1 MNEPNLWSC
10 LYNMQTNLAI
20 IAQIER
26 VMLEITVNGI
36 LYSLEELPGE
46 KLSDLLRERLR
57 LTGTKIGCGEGRC
70 SICTVLVDG
79 VPTRSCITR
88 ASKVNGK
95 SILTIEG
102 LRALRPDHQQDQRGD
117 LKALHPLQEAF
128 ITHGA
133 IQCGFCTPGQ
143 LLTAYALL
151 QNNPDPSVA
160 EIREA
165 MNDVICRCG
174 SYEAIVSAIQAA
186 AQALNEDKA
195 IAPRQVPLGEQ
206 DLNHVGKAVSRP
218 DAVSKAIGNAKFTDD
233 LHFEGM
239 LFARVL
245 RAGVP
250 SAILRGLDISRAEAL
265 PGVVK
270 ILTAKDLQHEHF
282 QGTYKK
288 DWPILIGFGERV
300 RYQGDAIAILA
311 AETQAIAD
319 EALKLVHPEFEL
331 RPVVSC
337 PQQAHQENAERLHD
351 DGNLLKHIHFNKGDL
366 QVGFSESD
374 AIIEHTFSTP
384 FMEHLFMEPECSI
397 AVPQENG
404 GLDLYV
410 GSQIP
415 FEDRLQVAEATGLP
429 VEKVR
434 IRGQKTGGAFGGKE
448 DIAGQIHA
456 ALLALATRRPVKL
469 LFTRRES
476 MLVHPKRHATTIKI
490 RLGAKKDG
498 TLTAIQTEL
507 FGDTGAYA
515 SLGVPVMTRAT
526 THSCG
531 PYVIPHTHA
540 DCYAMYTN
548 NPPAGAF
555 RGFGVVQA
563 AFGIESAMDM
573 LAKELQIDPMTMR
586 KKNCLHIGSTTN
598 TGHYLTE
605 SVGLPDCLD
614 AISDWWAQN
623 GINTPFEPQTEE
635 VGGQSLLTCWGLACG
650 FKNTGLGTGADD
662 SSGVILKLMPAGRL
676 QIKSGASEVGQG
688 MVTTLQLIA
697 AEVLSIPPENIN
709 IYLMDTA
716 LTPDGGAT
724 TASRQTYVTGNA
736 VRQAAT
742 QLKERILELLEK
754 LLGISVGEIR
764 FSADGAH
771 YAERLIPWQEIHD
784 LLKQTPEGLEVEC
797 RYRAPE
803 TFPLEVGGRIHI
815 AYGFA
820 VQAVKVGIN
829 LQTGEVKALQV
840 VAANDAGRVIN
851 PLGFQS
857 QVEGGVVMGVGHALM
872 EDFKV
877 EEGVIKSDRIA
888 RYDVPRMQDLP
899 EITSIIVESHTSEG
913 PFGAKGIGELVC
925 VPTSPAIT
933 NAIYHAI
940 GLRIDTLPVTKE
952 KILNWLARS

>member
-1 MNEPNLWSC
+1 
-10 LYNMQTNLAI
+10 
-20 IAQIER
+20 
-26 VMLEITVNGI
+26 MLEITVNGI
-36 LYSLEELPGE
+36 PYTLEELPGE
-46 KLSDLLRERLR
+46 KLSDLLRERLH
-57 LTGTKIGCGEGRC
+57 LTGTKVGCGEGRC

-88 ASKVNGK
+88 SAKVNGK

-102 LRALRPDHQQDQRGD
+102 LRALRPTNQQDQRED

-143 LLTAYALL
+143 LLTAHALL
-151 QNNPDPSVA
+151 QNNPDPSLD

-174 SYEAIVSAIQAA
+174 SYEAILSAIQAA
-186 AQALNEDKA
+186 AQAMRDGNHVQ
-195 IAPRQVPLGEQ
+195 PRQVILGAQ
-206 DLNHVGKAVSRP
+206 DLTHIGKPIARP
-218 DAVSKAIGNAKFTDD
+218 DAVAKAIGTAKFSDD
-233 LHFEGM
+233 LQFEG
-239 LFARVL
+239 LLYARVL

-250 SAILRGLDISRAEAL
+250 SAILRALDISKAEAL

-270 ILTAKDLQHEHF
+270 ILTAKDLQHERKH
-282 QGTYKK
+282 GIYKK
-288 DWPILIGFGERV
+288 DWPILVGINERV
-300 RYQGDAIAILA
+300 RYQGDAIALVA
-311 AETQAIAD
+311 AETQSIAD
-319 EALKLVHPEFEL
+319 EAIQLIQPEYEL
-331 RPVVSC
+331 RPVVSN
-337 PQQAHQENAERLHD
+337 PHQAREEGAEPLHD
-351 DGNLLKHIHFNKGDL
+351 QGNTLKHIHFNKGDL
-366 QVGFSESD
+366 QVGFAEAD
-374 AIIEHTFSTP
+374 VIVEHTFSTP
-384 FMEHLFMEPECSI
+384 FMEHLFMEPECST
-397 AVPQENG
+397 AVPRDDG
-404 GLDLYV
+404 GLELFV

-415 FEDRLQVAEATGLP
+415 FDDRRQVAEATGLP
-429 VEKVR
+429 LEKVR
-434 IRGQKTGGAFGGKE
+434 VRGQKTGGAFGGKE

-456 ALLALATRRPVKL
+456 SLLAVATRRPVKL

-476 MLVHPKRHATTIKI
+476 MLVHPKRHATSIKL
-490 RLGAKKDG
+490 RLGATQDG

-507 FGDTGAYA
+507 YGDTGAYA

-573 LAKELQIDPMTMR
+573 LAEELQLDPLAMR
-586 KKNCLHIGSTTN
+586 KQNCLHIGSTTN

-605 SVGLPDCLD
+605 SVGLPECLD
-614 AISDWWAQN
+614 AISRWWAEN
-623 GINTPFEPQTEE
+623 GITVPFEPQTEE
-635 VGGQSLLTCWGLACG
+635 IRGQRLITCWGLACG

-662 SSGVILKLMPAGRL
+662 SSGVILKLLPAGRL

-688 MVTTLQLIA
+688 MLTTLQLIA
-697 AEVLSIPPENIN
+697 AEVMSIPPDNIN
-709 IYLMDTA
+709 VYVMDTERT
-716 LTPDGGAT
+716 LDGGPT

-736 VRQAAT
+736 VRQAANA
-742 QLKERILELLEK
+742 LRDRILDLLSTRFGVELEA
-754 LLGISVGEIR
+754 IQ
-764 FSADGAH
+764 FSAEGAH
-771 YAERLIPWQEIHD
+771 WDSGRVSWQDIYD
-784 LLKQTPEGLEVEC
+784 LLKNSPEGLEVQY
-797 RYRAPE
+797 RYHAPE
-803 TFPLEVGGRIHI
+803 TFPLDVGGRIHI

-829 LQTGEVKALQV
+829 TETGEVKALRV
-840 VAANDAGRVIN
+840 VAANDAGRIIN

-857 QVEGGVVMGVGHALM
+857 QVEGGVIMGIGHALM

-899 EITSIIVESHTSEG
+899 EITSIIVESKTSEG
-913 PFGAKGIGELVC
+913 PFGAKGVGELVC
-925 VPTSPAIT
+925 VPTPPAIT

-940 GLRIDTLPVTKE
+940 GLRIDSLPVTKE
-952 KILNWLARS
+952 KIKDWLEAHT

>member
-1 MNEPNLWSC
+1 
-10 LYNMQTNLAI
+10 
-20 IAQIER
+20 
-26 VMLEITVNGI
+26 MLEITVNGI
-36 LYSLEELPGE
+36 PYQLEEIPGE
-46 KLSDLLRERLR
+46 KLSDLLRLRLR

-70 SICTVLVDG
+70 NICTVLVDG
-79 VPTRSCITR
+79 VPTRSCLTR
-88 ASKVNGK
+88 ASNVDGK
-95 SILTIEG
+95 TILTIEG
-102 LRALRPDHQQDQRGD
+102 LRALRPAHQQEQRED

-128 ITHGA
+128 INHGA

-143 LLTAYALL
+143 LMTAHALL
-151 QNNPDPSVA
+151 QNNPDPSLD

-165 MNDVICRCG
+165 MNGVICRCG
-174 SYEAIVSAIQAA
+174 SYAAILSAIQTA
-186 AQALNEDKA
+186 AQAMRDGSH
-195 IAPRQVPLGEQ
+195 IQIRQVSLGEQ
-206 DLNHVGKAVSRP
+206 DLAHIGKPLARP
-218 DAVSKAIGNAKFTDD
+218 DAVAKAIGTAKFTDD

-239 LFARVL
+239 LYGRVL

-250 SAILRGLDISRAEAL
+250 SAILRSLDTSKARAL

-270 ILTAKDLQHEHF
+270 ILTAEDLQHERYH
-282 QGTYKK
+282 GVYKK
-288 DWPILIGFGERV
+288 DWPILVGINERV

-319 EALKLVHPEFEL
+319 QAVQLIQPEYEL
-331 RPVVSC
+331 RPVVST
-337 PQQAHQENAERLHD
+337 PQQAHEQDAEQLHEQ
-351 DGNLLKHIHFNKGDL
+351 GNLLKHIHFNKGDL
-366 QVGFSESD
+366 QVGFSEAD
-374 AIIEHTFSTP
+374 VIVEHTFSTP

-397 AVPQENG
+397 AVPQQDG

-415 FEDRLQVAEATGLP
+415 FDDRLQVAEATGLP
-429 VEKVR
+429 LEKVR
-434 IRGQKTGGAFGGKE
+434 VRGQKTGGAFGGKE

-456 ALLALATRRPVKL
+456 SLLAMATRRPVKL

-476 MLVHPKRHATTIKI
+476 MLVHPKRHATSIKL
-490 RLGAKKDG
+490 RLGARKDG
-498 TLTAIQTEL
+498 SLTAIQTEL
-507 FGDTGAYA
+507 YGDTGAYA

-531 PYVIPHTHA
+531 PYVVPHSHA

-573 LAKELQIDPMTMR
+573 LAEALHLDPMAMR

-598 TGHYLTE
+598 TGHFLTE

-614 AISDWWAQN
+614 AISTWWAEN
-623 GINTPFEPQTEE
+623 GVAAPFEPLTEE
-635 VGGQSLLTCWGLACG
+635 ISGQRLVTCWGLACG

-662 SSGVILKLMPAGRL
+662 SSGVILRLLPAGRL

-697 AEVLSIPPENIN
+697 AEVLNIPPDNIN
-709 IYLMDTA
+709 VYLMDTQ
-716 LTPDGGAT
+716 LTPDGGPT

-742 QLKERILELLEK
+742 ALRERIIELLGKQIGNESATFQLSAK
-754 LLGISVGEIR
+754 GAD
-764 FSADGAH
+764 FS
-771 YAERLIPWQEIHD
+771 ERHFSWQEIHD
-784 LLKQTPEGLEVEC
+784 LLKQSPEGLEVEC
-797 RYRAPE
+797 RYRAPD
-803 TFPLEVGGRIHI
+803 TFPLDVGGQIHI

-820 VQAVKVGIN
+820 AQAVKVGIN
-829 LQTGEVKALQV
+829 LDSGEVKALQV
-840 VAANDAGRVIN
+840 IAANDAGRVIN

-872 EDFKV
+872 EDFKI
-877 EEGVIKSDRIA
+877 ENGIIKSDRIA
-888 RYDVPRMQDLP
+888 RYEVPRMQDLP
-899 EITSIIVESHTSEG
+899 EITSIIVESKTSEG
-913 PFGAKGIGELVC
+913 PFGAKGVGELVC
-925 VPTSPAIT
+925 VPTPPAIT

-940 GLRIDTLPVTKE
+940 GLRVDSLPVTKE
-952 KILNWLARS
+952 KILSWLDRQP

>member
-1 MNEPNLWSC
+1 
-10 LYNMQTNLAI
+10 
-20 IAQIER
+20 
-26 VMLEITVNGI
+26 MLEFTVNGI
-36 LYSLEELPGE
+36 PYSLQEIPGE
-46 KLSDLLRERLR
+46 KLSDLLRGRLR

-79 VPTRSCITR
+79 VPTRSCLTR
-88 ASKVNGK
+88 SAKVNGK

-102 LRALRPDHQQDQRGD
+102 LRALRPHRQQDQRED

-151 QNNPDPSVA
+151 QNNPDPSLA
-160 EIREA
+160 DIREA

-174 SYEAIVSAIQAA
+174 SYEAILSAIQAA
-186 AQALNEDKA
+186 AVAMRYGAHVQ
-195 IAPRQVPLGEQ
+195 PRSVPLGGQ
-206 DLNHVGKAVSRP
+206 DLTHVGKAVARP
-218 DAVSKAIGNAKFTDD
+218 DAVAKAIGTAKYTDD
-233 LHFEGM
+233 LQFEGM
-239 LFARVL
+239 LYARVL

-250 SAILRGLDISRAEAL
+250 SAILRGLETSKAEAL

-270 ILTAKDLQHEHF
+270 ILTAKDLQHERFH
-282 QGTYKK
+282 GVYKK
-288 DWPILIGFGERV
+288 DWPIMVAIGERV

-311 AETQAIAD
+311 AQSQAIAD
-319 EALKLVHPEFEL
+319 EAVKLIQPEFEL
-331 RPVVSC
+331 RPVVSS
-337 PQQAHQENAERLHD
+337 PQQAHQEDAEKLHD
-351 DGNLLKHIHFNKGDL
+351 DGNLLKHIHFNKGDIG
-366 QVGFSESD
+366 VGFAESD
-374 AIIEHTFSTP
+374 VVVEHTFSTP

-397 AVPQENG
+397 AVPREDG

-415 FEDRLQVAEATGLP
+415 FEDRRQVAEATGLLL
-429 VEKVR
+429 EKVR
-434 IRGQKTGGAFGGKE
+434 VRGQKTGGAFGGKE
-448 DIAGQIHA
+448 DVAGQIHV
-456 ALLALATRRPVKL
+456 ALLAVATRKPVKL

-490 RLGAKKDG
+490 WLGAKQDS

-507 FGDTGAYA
+507 YGDTGAYA
-515 SLGVPVMTRAT
+515 SLGVPVLTRAT

-531 PYVIPHTHA
+531 PYIIPHTHA
-540 DCYAMYTN
+540 DCFAMYTN

-563 AFGIESAMDM
+563 AFGIESAMDL
-573 LAKELQIDPMTMR
+573 LAEKLQIDPMAMR
-586 KKNCLHIGSTTN
+586 KKNCLRIGSTTN

-605 SVGLPDCLD
+605 SVGLPDCLE
-614 AISDWWAQN
+614 AISDWWAQH
-623 GINTPFEPQTEE
+623 GITTPFEPQTEE
-635 VGGQSLLTCWGLACG
+635 IDGQPLLTCWGLACG

-662 SSGVILKLMPAGRL
+662 SSGAILKLLPAGRL

-688 MVTTLQLIA
+688 LVTTLQLIA
-697 AEVLSIPPENIN
+697 AEVLAIPPDNIN
-709 IYLMDTA
+709 VYLMDTL

-724 TASRQTYVTGNA
+724 TASRQTFVTGNA
-736 VRQAAT
+736 VCQAAT
-742 QLKERILELLEK
+742 ELKQRILDL
-754 LLGISVGEIR
+754 ISNRFACVFEEIHL
-764 FSADGAH
+764 SVEGARCG
-771 YAERLIPWQEIHD
+771 ARLVPWQEIHD
-784 LLKQTPEGLEVEC
+784 LLKQTPDGLEVQC

-803 TFPLEVGGRIHI
+803 TFPLEVGGRIHF

-820 VQAVKVGIN
+820 ANAVKVGIN
-829 LQTGEVKALQV
+829 PQTGEVKVLQV

-857 QVEGGVVMGVGHALM
+857 QVEGGVIMGVGHALL

-899 EITSIIVESHTSEG
+899 EITSLIVESKTSEG
-913 PFGAKGIGELVC
+913 PFGAKGVGELVC
-925 VPTSPAIT
+925 VPTPPAIT

-940 GLRIDTLPVTKE
+940 GLRIDSLPVTKE
-952 KILNWLARS
+952 KVKEWLIADS

>member
-1 MNEPNLWSC
+1 
-10 LYNMQTNLAI
+10 
-20 IAQIER
+20 
-26 VMLEITVNGI
+26 MLEITVNGI
-36 LYSLEELPGE
+36 PYQLEEIPGE
-46 KLSDLLRERLR
+46 KLSDLLRMRLR

-70 SICTVLVDG
+70 NICTVLVDG
-79 VPTRSCITR
+79 VPTRSCLTR
-88 ASKVNGK
+88 ASNVDGK
-95 SILTIEG
+95 TILTIEG
-102 LRALRPDHQQDQRGD
+102 LRGLRPAHQQEQRED

-143 LLTAYALL
+143 LMTAHALL
-151 QNNPDPSVA
+151 QNNPDPSLD

-174 SYEAIVSAIQAA
+174 SYAAILSAIQAA
-186 AQALNEDKA
+186 AQAMRDGSH
-195 IAPRQVPLGEQ
+195 IQIRQVSLGEQ
-206 DLNHVGKAVSRP
+206 DLAHIGKPLARP
-218 DAVSKAIGNAKFTDD
+218 DAVAKAIGTAKFTDD

-239 LFARVL
+239 LYGRVL

-250 SAILRGLDISRAEAL
+250 SAILRGLDTSKARAL

-270 ILTAKDLQHEHF
+270 ILTAEDLQHERYH
-282 QGTYKK
+282 GVYKK
-288 DWPILIGFGERV
+288 DWPILVGINERV

-319 EALKLVHPEFEL
+319 QAVQLIQPEYEL
-331 RPVVSC
+331 RPVVST
-337 PQQAHQENAERLHD
+337 PQQAHEQDAEQLHEQ
-351 DGNLLKHIHFNKGDL
+351 GNLLKHIHFNKGDL
-366 QVGFSESD
+366 QVGFTEAD
-374 AIIEHTFSTP
+374 VIVEHTFSTP

-397 AVPQENG
+397 AVPQQGG
-404 GLDLYV
+404 GLELYV

-415 FEDRLQVAEATGLP
+415 FDDRRQVAEATGLP
-429 VEKVR
+429 LEKVR
-434 IRGQKTGGAFGGKE
+434 VRGQKTGGAFGGKE

-456 ALLALATRRPVKL
+456 SLLAMATRRPVKL

-476 MLVHPKRHATTIKI
+476 MLVHPKRHATSIKL
-490 RLGAKKDG
+490 RLGARKDG
-498 TLTAIQTEL
+498 SLTAIQTEL
-507 FGDTGAYA
+507 YGDTGAYA

-531 PYVIPHTHA
+531 PYIVPHSHA

-573 LAKELQIDPMTMR
+573 LAEALHLDPMAMR

-598 TGHYLTE
+598 TGHFLTE

-614 AISDWWAQN
+614 AISTWWAEN
-623 GINTPFEPQTEE
+623 GVAAPFEPLTEE
-635 VGGQSLLTCWGLACG
+635 ISGQRLVTCWGLACG

-662 SSGVILKLMPAGRL
+662 SSGVILRLLPAGRL

-697 AEVLSIPPENIN
+697 AEVLNIPPDNIN
-709 IYLMDTA
+709 VYLMDTQ
-716 LTPDGGAT
+716 LTPDGGPT

-742 QLKERILELLEK
+742 ALRERIIELLGKQIGNESATFQ
-754 LLGISVGEIR
+754 LSTEGAD
-764 FSADGAH
+764 FS
-771 YAERLIPWQEIHD
+771 ERHVSWQEIHD
-784 LLKQTPEGLEVEC
+784 LLKQSPEGLEVEC
-797 RYRAPE
+797 RYRAPD
-803 TFPLEVGGRIHI
+803 TFPLDVGGQIHI

-820 VQAVKVGIN
+820 AQAVKVGIN
-829 LQTGEVKALQV
+829 LGSGEVKALQV
-840 VAANDAGRVIN
+840 IAANDAGRVIN

-872 EDFKV
+872 EDFKI
-877 EEGVIKSDRIA
+877 ENGIIKSDRIA
-888 RYDVPRMQDLP
+888 RYEVPRMRDLP
-899 EITSIIVESHTSEG
+899 EIISIIVESKTSEG
-913 PFGAKGIGELVC
+913 PFGAKGVGELVC
-925 VPTSPAIT
+925 VPTPPAIT

-940 GLRIDTLPVTKE
+940 GLRVDSLPVTKE
-952 KILNWLARS
+952 KVKDWLEAHSP

>member
-1 MNEPNLWSC
+1 
-10 LYNMQTNLAI
+10 
-20 IAQIER
+20 
-26 VMLEITVNGI
+26 MLEITVNGTP
-36 LYSLEELPGE
+36 YTLEEIPGE

-70 SICTVLVDG
+70 NICTVLVDG

-88 ASKVNGK
+88 SAKVNGK

-102 LRALRPDHQQDQRGD
+102 LRALRPQHQQDQRED

-143 LLTAYALL
+143 LLTAHALL
-151 QNNPDPSVA
+151 QNNPDPSLD

-174 SYEAIVSAIQAA
+174 SYEAILSAIRAA
-186 AQALNEDKA
+186 AQAIRDESH
-195 IAPRQVPLGEQ
+195 IQPRRVTLGEQ
-206 DLNHVGKAVSRP
+206 DLTHIGKPLARP
-218 DAVSKAIGNAKFTDD
+218 DAVAKAIGTAKFTDD
-233 LHFEGM
+233 LQFEGL

-250 SAILRGLDISRAEAL
+250 SAILRALDISKAKAL

-270 ILTAKDLQHEHF
+270 ILTAQDLQHERKH
-282 QGTYKK
+282 GVYKK
-288 DWPILIGFGERV
+288 DWPILVGIDERI
-300 RYQGDAIAILA
+300 RYQGDAIALVA

-319 EALKLVHPEFEL
+319 EAIQLIQPEYEL
-331 RPVVSC
+331 RPVVSN
-337 PQQAHQENAERLHD
+337 PQEAHEESSEQLHD
-351 DGNLLKHIHFNKGDL
+351 HGNLLKHIHFNKGDL
-366 QVGFSESD
+366 QVGFAEAD
-374 AIIEHTFSTP
+374 VIVEHTFSTP

-397 AVPQENG
+397 AVPQEDG
-404 GLDLYV
+404 ALDLYV

-415 FEDRLQVAEATGLP
+415 FDDRRQVAEATGLP
-429 VEKVR
+429 LEKVR
-434 IRGQKTGGAFGGKE
+434 VRGQKTGGAFGGKE

-456 ALLALATRRPVKL
+456 SLLAIATQRPVKL

-476 MLVHPKRHATTIKI
+476 MLVHPKRHATTIKL

-498 TLTAIQTEL
+498 SLTAAQTEL
-507 FGDTGAYA
+507 YGDTGAYA

-563 AFGIESAMDM
+563 AFGIESAIDM
-573 LAKELQIDPMTMR
+573 LAEELKINPMAMR

-598 TGHYLTE
+598 TGHYLTD
-605 SVGLPDCLD
+605 SVGLPECLD
-614 AISDWWAQN
+614 AINDWWTGN
-623 GINTPFEPQTEE
+623 GVTAPFEPQTEE
-635 VGGQSLLTCWGLACG
+635 ISGQNLITCWGLACG

-662 SSGVILKLMPAGRL
+662 SSGVILKLLPAGRL

-697 AEVLSIPPENIN
+697 AEVLNIPPDNIN
-709 IYLMDTA
+709 IYLMDTQ
-716 LTPDGGAT
+716 LTPDGGPT

-736 VRQAAT
+736 VRQAANA
-742 QLKERILELLEK
+742 LRERILVLLEK
-754 LLGISVGEIR
+754 R
-764 FSADGAH
+764 FETESTVFQLSAEGVNFDQH
-771 YAERLIPWQEIHD
+771 HLSWQELHD
-784 LLKQTPEGLEVEC
+784 LLKGSPEGLEVEC
-797 RYRAPE
+797 RYRAPD
-803 TFPLEVGGRIHI
+803 TFPLEVGGQIHI

-820 VQAVKVGIN
+820 VQAIKVGIN
-829 LQTGEVKALQV
+829 PETGEVKILHV

-857 QVEGGVVMGVGHALM
+857 QVEGGVIMGIGHALM

-877 EEGVIKSDRIA
+877 ENGIIKSDRVA

-899 EITSIIVESHTSEG
+899 EVTSIIVESKTAEG
-913 PFGAKGIGELVC
+913 PFGAKGVGELVC
-925 VPTSPAIT
+925 VPTPPAIT

-940 GLRIDTLPVTKE
+940 GLRVDSLPVTKE
-952 KILNWLARS
+952 KVKAWLDSHSE